1 MRNVLMERGFLII
14 LSPEEIVIGTAAL
27 AEAVETAVF
36 AHYRKKAMDLF
47 EYYFSSVCNY
57 FDGLWKL
64 LIFVVVNMRYENR
77 VEIRQRELRTF

>member
-1 MRNVLMERGFLII
+1 MRTVLMERGFLII

-47 EYYFSSVCNY
+47 EYYF
-57 FDGLWKL
+57 
-64 LIFVVVNMRYENR
+64 
-77 VEIRQRELRTF
+77 